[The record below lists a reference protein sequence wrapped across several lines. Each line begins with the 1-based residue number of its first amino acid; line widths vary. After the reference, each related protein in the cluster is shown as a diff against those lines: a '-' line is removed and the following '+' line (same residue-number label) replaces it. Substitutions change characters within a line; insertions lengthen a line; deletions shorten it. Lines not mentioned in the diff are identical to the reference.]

1 MDASADTACRRPV
14 RPRGSGDRAFCAT
27 HNWPHLAEGLDS
39 SALAAENDRMAEHG
53 RIRILVADDDP
64 AFLATVRAILG
75 FDERLELVA
84 EAHDGGQA
92 VELAD
97 ELLPDV
103 VAMDVAM
110 PGMDGIEATRLIRAR
125 RPDCRVVLV
134 SGLIFEGRTGRKGP
148 ELAQEAGAADY
159 VVKSRAVL
167 ELVDALLSA
176 ARSPATLSR

>member
-1 MDASADTACRRPV
+1 
-14 RPRGSGDRAFCAT
+14 
-27 HNWPHLAEGLDS
+27 LAEGLDS
-39 SALAAENDRMAEHG
+39 SGLAAENDRVAEHG

-92 VELAD
+92 VKLAD
-97 ELLPDV
+97 ELSPDV

-110 PGMDGIEATRLIRAR
+110 PGMDGIEATKLIRAR
-125 RPDCRVVLV
+125 RPDCPVVLV
-134 SGLIFEGRTGRKGP
+134 SGSIFEERTGRKGS

-167 ELVDALLSA
+167 ELVDALVSA
-176 ARSPATLSR
+176 ARSPATFSR